1 MMRGIWRVGSP
12 DITRTQRLHLL
23 ILFLFH
29 HLCTHTHSQWQHDTA
44 VLPTNIVQ
52 LSEVAVSSLQPLVI
66 SCLLRVYMTK
76 IAADEG
82 TLRDVVECHQ
92 APPTVGGARVMVSVN
107 NVIMRLLTCPEY
119 GRQPFCAVVHVAPL
133 CCHSNGNR
141 SNACYTHTHYRW

>member
-12 DITRTQRLHLL
+12 DITGTQRLHLL

-29 HLCTHTHSQWQHDTA
+29 YLYTHSQWRHDAT
-44 VLPTNIVQ
+44 VLPTNN
-52 LSEVAVSSLQPLVI
+52 SEVAVSSLQPLVI

-82 TLRDVVECHQ
+82 TLRDIVECHQ

-107 NVIMRLLTCPEY
+107 NVRLLTFSEY
-119 GRQPFCAVVHVAPL
+119 GRQLHVVHVAPL

-141 SNACYTHTHYRW
+141 SNACCTHTHCRW